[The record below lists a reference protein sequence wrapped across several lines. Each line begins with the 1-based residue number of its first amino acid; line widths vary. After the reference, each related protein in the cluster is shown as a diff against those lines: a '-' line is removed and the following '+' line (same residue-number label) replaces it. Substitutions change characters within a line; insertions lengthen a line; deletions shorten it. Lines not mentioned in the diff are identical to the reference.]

1 MALRI
6 LPFLSGL
13 AVLGGFFLN
22 PLSSAHAQQLDA
34 LSIGKWTIT
43 PYFGAT
49 VLNNQ
54 TMVEAATLSASG
66 SITFSDGSILSA
78 TAAATLNETDFSDFY
93 DTPLVFGAD
102 VGYMQ
107 TERLEVFGGFRY
119 TTASGD
125 SFTNVGSI
133 TAAFNFTD
141 SSGTTTAVA
150 IGDTIQASLGDYSSY
165 SFSGGAR
172 HYLTDSRLAPF
183 VGASVGYL
191 RVDDIS
197 AKARL
202 VNIAA
207 QTGDIKYFDTSNIWT
222 AGIQGGIN
230 FGKFGLQ
237 ANLDY
242 QPELNGDDSDIG
254 LVGLGAINDT
264 GGGFTVGIVARLTI
278 AF

>member
-107 TERLEVFGGFRY
+107 TERLE
-119 TTASGD
+119 D
-125 SFTNVGSI
+125 SVTPLLREIALQTWDQSPP
-133 TAAFNFTD
+133 
-141 SSGTTTAVA
+141 
-150 IGDTIQASLGDYSSY
+150 L
-165 SFSGGAR
+165 
-172 HYLTDSRLAPF
+172 LTLLIHQE
-183 VGASVGYL
+183 L
-191 RVDDIS
+191 RP
-197 AKARL
+197 L
-202 VNIAA
+202 
-207 QTGDIKYFDTSNIWT
+207 
-222 AGIQGGIN
+222 
-230 FGKFGLQ
+230 LQ
-237 ANLDY
+237 
-242 QPELNGDDSDIG
+242 
-254 LVGLGAINDT
+254 
-264 GGGFTVGIVARLTI
+264 
-278 AF
+278 